1 MHAAQRRRRG
11 RSCFGTAGFVD
22 RTHASAQRSQPR
34 SSGTAAGANEAQR
47 RRPSSPSWFDR
58 HGGTDGFGQDSR
70 GRSKLWCTGL
80 WLGPNAVHLLR
91 WCLLLAVGINV
102 LAFPFLLSFEGPVS
116 GSTNHAWFAVL
127 LAWTSSCGSMWRLA
141 LSRLSGR
148 AAMKARRRASP
159 TGVWRAATCS
169 RGMACCLTSCAA
181 GLGTPSWPPL
191 PVRHLGPNLAA
202 CSHGPTPLLP
212 SPLAPRPLPLALIA
226 PSPTNPD
233 TALSS
238 QLPTLSPHSPA
249 QALAAAPS
257 PKPTP

>member
-70 GRSKLWCTGL
+70 VRSKLWCTGL

-148 AAMKARRRASP
+148 VMRTKARRRASP
-159 TGVWRAATCS
+159 TGVWRAATCT
-169 RGMACCLTSCAA
+169 RGMACCSTSCAA
-181 GLGTPSWPPL
+181 GPGTPSWPPL
-191 PVRHLGPNLAA
+191 RVSSCPPCPLRSLHHHLPPYCNL
-202 CSHGPTPLLP
+202 CSLHPSRPDPRP
-212 SPLAPRPLPLALIA
+212 SP
-226 PSPTNPD
+226 
-233 TALSS
+233 
-238 QLPTLSPHSPA
+238 
-249 QALAAAPS
+249 
-257 PKPTP
+257 